1 MSDHTGTCYVI
12 PCINR
17 MGKKTNLTEKQLNS
31 LAASFYPA
39 IRAYFES
46 EQGKAEYQKYLDE
59 KAGNV
64 KPADENADDKNS
76 DVA

>member
-1 MSDHTGTCYVI
+1 MRRITQQQIY
-12 PCINR
+12 
-17 MGKKTNLTEKQLNS
+17 S

-59 KAGNV
+59 KA
-64 KPADENADDKNS
+64 ENAKSAENGGY
-76 DVA
+76 AQKR

>member
-1 MSDHTGTCYVI
+1 MQRLTKQE
-12 PCINR
+12 IN
-17 MGKKTNLTEKQLNS
+17 T

-59 KAGNV
+59 KA
-64 KPADENADDKNS
+64 ENAKSAETGDTHNNDNS
-76 DVA
+76 AA